1 LRAVKFLN
9 DTFDDFLEI
18 SRTDKQLLKRLARLI
33 EECRRTP
40 FEGIG
45 KVEPLKGKLSG
56 LWSRRITDE
65 HRLVYE
71 VTDTEVII
79 HSVLGHYE

>member
-1 LRAVKFLN
+1 MRAVKFLN

-45 KVEPLKGKLSG
+45 KVEPLKGNLSG

>member
-1 LRAVKFLN
+1 MRAVKFLN

-45 KVEPLKGKLSG
+45 KVEPLKGNLSG
-56 LWSRRITDE
+56 VWSRRITDE